1 EHLDAGVVGSGASAL
16 KRFRASRV
24 GGMSL
29 PDFGFYVLCATA
41 VVLLAAQAAIHP
53 TEFVQIFIFGLTQGS
68 IYALVALGCTLVSGL
83 IELINFAHGV
93 VFTLDEYGRSA
104 IPG

>member
-1 EHLDAGVVGSGASAL
+1 MRAALDAGVVGSGASAL

-53 TEFVQIFIFGLTQGS
+53 TEFVQIFIFGLTKGS
-68 IYALVALGCTLVSGL
+68 IYALVAQGYIMDYWILELLIFVACTVISLV
-83 IELINFAHGV
+83 
-93 VFTLDEYGRSA
+93 
-104 IPG
+104 